1 MTIFLQTIIVTPKA
15 LESIVLAKK
24 LRQGKN
30 MKSFIFRKI
39 ICNVHTKALAL
50 KYYIIDLVNINSI
63 RFEIT

>member
-30 MKSFIFRKI
+30 MKSFSQIK
-39 ICNVHTKALAL
+39 CYAV
-50 KYYIIDLVNINSI
+50 
-63 RFEIT
+63 ITLLPDGCV